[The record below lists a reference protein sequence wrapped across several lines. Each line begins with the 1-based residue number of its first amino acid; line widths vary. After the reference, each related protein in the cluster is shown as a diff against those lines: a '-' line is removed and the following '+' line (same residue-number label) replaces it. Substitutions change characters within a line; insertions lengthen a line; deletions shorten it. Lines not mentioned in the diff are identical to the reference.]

1 MEKEEPFPGT
11 QTLWLL
17 WKGEDGP
24 GSPGSGPLNFRKNG
38 VCGVTPYTP
47 TDLMRI
53 SQLGWGAVPEP
64 LHGLHWG
71 VTEVGWLPI
80 HHLNH
85 HDAQRPD
92 IHLQEENV
100 PDSTGQSLTPG

>member
-1 MEKEEPFPGT
+1 
-11 QTLWLL
+11 
-17 WKGEDGP
+17 
-24 GSPGSGPLNFRKNG
+24 
-38 VCGVTPYTP
+38 
-47 TDLMRI
+47 MRI